1 MALWAITFLTVY
13 VKKESF
19 DIANGKNVVASKL
32 EQKYNKKIN
41 IKNRKGILSDGWKDQ
56 LHVRRRIHIQLQKVF
71 HLKGFK
77 TKMKDIK
84 KYQRFIIWKM
94 ERPIKIKNTRN
105 PLPEKLKDHGT
116 STFDGIEVKV
126 YQTVTMIW
134 K

>member
-1 MALWAITFLTVY
+1 MTVY

-56 LHVRRRIHIQLQKVF
+56 LHVRRRIHIQLQRVF

-84 KYQRFIIWKM
+84 K
-94 ERPIKIKNTRN
+94 
-105 PLPEKLKDHGT
+105 
-116 STFDGIEVKV
+116 
-126 YQTVTMIW
+126 
-134 K
+134 